1 MQNPHAVFR
10 KYDMHENSAL
20 ANEISRVAGHPPLA
34 ASLALFV
41 NGRFGWWHRY
51 SHNMLAIQPII
62 DGMSAKYVAPF
73 VFDPTQPMIESLPDG
88 ATLAQVMDMA
98 EGKMTIIEMEYEG
111 CEKCQKIT
119 PDIF

>member
-1 MQNPHAVFR
+1 MPVFFLFINGHGAY
-10 KYDMHENSAL
+10 KYNYDNNLEFLQELIDS
-20 ANEISRVAGHPPLA
+20 ISPR
-34 ASLALFV
+34 
-41 NGRFGWWHRY
+41 
-51 SHNMLAIQPII
+51 
-62 DGMSAKYVAPF
+62 YVAPF

-119 PDIF
+119 PDIT